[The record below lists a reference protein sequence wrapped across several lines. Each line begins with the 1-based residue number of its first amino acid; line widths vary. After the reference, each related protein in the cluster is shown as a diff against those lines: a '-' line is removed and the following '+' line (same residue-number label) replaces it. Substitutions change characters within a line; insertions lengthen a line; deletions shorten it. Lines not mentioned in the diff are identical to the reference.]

1 MNEAPARKLLVLV
14 GPTGSGK
21 TETAIRLAQALD
33 GGIISADSRYL
44 YRELN
49 IGTAKPSSDEL
60 SRVPHHLI
68 NVTTLDNPWSL
79 VVYQK
84 VAHQLIQQ
92 INLRGHLPILAGGTG
107 QYVRALTEQWEIPA
121 QAPELQLRDAIAL
134 WGQRIGFDALHQRLA
149 RLDPEAAH
157 FIDYRNNRR
166 TIRALEVIFSTG
178 QRFSDQRKKSI
189 SPYQQL
195 IIGIAWPREL
205 LYERIDARIDAMFA
219 AGLVDEVQELVN
231 RGYAEAL
238 KRMGIIGYSEVLQH
252 LEGKCSLEEAKEM
265 IRHNTRVF
273 VRRQANWFKAK
284 DPKIHWFNAT
294 DPAMLAHMLD
304 LINATFTKA

>member
-1 MNEAPARKLLVLV
+1 MNGSPKPKLLVLV

-21 TETAIRLAQALD
+21 TEIAIQLAQAL
-33 GGIISADSRYL
+33 GGEIISADSRYL

-49 IGTAKPSSDEL
+49 IGTAKPSPDEL
-60 SRVPHHLI
+60 TRVPHHLI

-79 VVYQK
+79 GVYQK
-84 VAHQLIQQ
+84 AAHQLIQQ

-107 QYVRALTEQWEIPA
+107 QYIRAITEQWEIPA
-121 QAPELQLRDAIAL
+121 QAPEHQLRDTIEL

-149 RLDPEAAH
+149 RLDPEAAQL
-157 FIDYRNNRR
+157 IDYRNKRR
-166 TIRALEVIFSTG
+166 TIRALEVIFATG
-178 QRFSDQRKKSI
+178 QRFSDLRKKSI

-205 LYERIDARIDAMFA
+205 LYERIDVRIEAMFA
-219 AGLVDEVQELVN
+219 AGLVEEVQELVD

-238 KRMGIIGYSEVLQH
+238 KRMGIIGYSEVLQY
-252 LEGKCSLEEAKEM
+252 LEGQSSLEEAKQQM
-265 IRHNTRVF
+265 RHNTRVF
-273 VRRQANWFKAK
+273 VRRQANWFKAN

-304 LINATFTKA
+304 LIKATF

>member
-1 MNEAPARKLLVLV
+1 MNGSPKPKLLVLV

-21 TETAIRLAQALD
+21 TEIAIQLAQAL
-33 GGIISADSRYL
+33 GGEIISADSRYL

-49 IGTAKPSSDEL
+49 IGTAKPSPDEL
-60 SRVPHHLI
+60 TRVPHHLI

-79 VVYQK
+79 GVYQK
-84 VAHQLIQQ
+84 ATHQLIQQ

-107 QYVRALTEQWEIPA
+107 QYIRAITEQWEIPA
-121 QAPELQLRDAIAL
+121 QAPEHQLRDAMMR
-134 WGQRIGFDALHQRLA
+134 WGERIGFDALHQRLA
-149 RLDPEAAH
+149 RLDPEAAQL
-157 FIDYRNNRR
+157 IDYRNKRR
-166 TIRALEVIFSTG
+166 TVRALEVIFTTG
-178 QRFSDQRKKSI
+178 RRFSDQRKKSI

-205 LYERIDARIDAMFA
+205 LYERIDARIEAMFA
-219 AGLVDEVQELVN
+219 AGLVEEVQELVD

-238 KRMGIIGYSEVLQH
+238 KRMGIIGYSEVLQY
-252 LEGKCSLEEAKEM
+252 LEGQCSLEEAKQQM
-265 IRHNTRVF
+265 RHNTRVF
-273 VRRQANWFKAK
+273 VRRQANWFKAN

-304 LINATFTKA
+304 LIKATF

>member
-1 MNEAPARKLLVLV
+1 MNGSPKPKLLVLV

-21 TETAIRLAQALD
+21 TEIAIQLAQAL
-33 GGIISADSRYL
+33 GGEIISADSRYL

-49 IGTAKPSSDEL
+49 IGTAKPSPDEL
-60 SRVPHHLI
+60 TRVPHHLI

-79 VVYQK
+79 GVYQK
-84 VAHQLIQQ
+84 AAHQLIQQ
-92 INLRGHLPILAGGTG
+92 INLRSHLPILAGGTG
-107 QYVRALTEQWEIPA
+107 QYIRAITEQWEIPA
-121 QAPELQLRDAIAL
+121 QAPEHQLRDAIEL

-149 RLDPEAAH
+149 RLDPEAAQL
-157 FIDYRNNRR
+157 IDYRNKRR
-166 TIRALEVIFSTG
+166 TIRALEVIFATG
-178 QRFSDQRKKSI
+178 QRFSDLRKKSI
-189 SPYQQL
+189 SSYQQL
-195 IIGIAWPREL
+195 VVGIAWPREL

-219 AGLVDEVQELVN
+219 AGLVEEVQELVDS
-231 RGYAEAL
+231 GYAEAL

-273 VRRQANWFKAK
+273 VRRQTNWFKAN

-304 LINATFTKA
+304 LIKATF